1 MEYYCKLVT
10 DNPKNPSA
18 WISLA
23 RAFST
28 GLKYGNEGVSL
39 TKYQD
44 MLNGCLAISNMFA
57 ETNEASAIIASDVT
71 RSGHS
76 CTVKLSDLKPPF
88 RVTVT
93 LLSKAQ
99 EIERS
104 DKALRASLAKYPK
117 DPELLYNQF
126 FLKLRK
132 FGVQDQEKTLEEFKS
147 IWDNGGDKIIPE
159 LLLGTMA
166 AWSTDSAFRK
176 ECKRKLEAI
185 LRKEPKNMFALQYM
199 RVNVKNK
206 IW

>member
-1 MEYYCKLVT
+1 MKYYCELVSE
-10 DNPKNPSA
+10 NPKNPSA

-23 RAFST
+23 RAFSA
-28 GLKYGNEGVSL
+28 GLRYGNEGVSL
-39 TKYQD
+39 TKYRD
-44 MLNGCLAISNMFA
+44 MLNCCLAISNMFA
-57 ETNEASAIIASDVT
+57 ETNDASAIIASDVT
-71 RSGHS
+71 RSRHF
-76 CTVKLSDLKPPF
+76 CTVRLSDLKPPF

-93 LLSKAQ
+93 LLTKTQ

-104 DKALRASLAKYPK
+104 EKALRASLAKYPK

-126 FLKLRK
+126 FLNGRK
-132 FGVQDQEKTLEEFKS
+132 FGVQDREKSLEELKS
-147 IWDNGGDKIIPE
+147 IWDSGGDKIIPE

-185 LRKEPKNMFALQYM
+185 LRKEPKNMFALEHM
-199 RVNVKNK
+199 RVNFKNK